1 MIGLQNLVLH
11 GPPPYD
17 LQPHLRLDCWL
28 DTMGSTVQMLE
39 SLFVIPTTKIMDKDG
54 QQLWGLIRVKS
65 TGQLIIKKDIELG
78 GDGVLTVESG
88 GKLIIDGGRLSN
100 AKLDLEPGAT
110 LRILNN
116 GVIETRNGFTAPVGA
131 KVEISHGKIL

>member
-1 MIGLQNLVLH
+1 MLTNTVMLALASMSEGTLYVSKPCSLTRNECIYGNIH
-11 GPPPYD
+11 ITETG
-17 LQPHLRLDCWL
+17 RL
-28 DTMGSTVQMLE
+28 TITSNIE
-39 SLFVIPTTKIMDKDG
+39 S
-54 QQLWGLIRVKS
+54 S
-65 TGQLIIKKDIELG
+65 
-78 GDGVLTVESG
+78 GVCPFIVEAG